1 MVKRKKPIWKN
12 LRVRQPT
19 HERLMNFIKGLEKAG
34 RYITVNECIR
44 DFLDMAQWDH
54 PEAIK
59 RNNELI
65 DEIKTLQAEND
76 QLLAWARAKII
87 EIDNKKKEEE

>member
-1 MVKRKKPIWKN
+1 
-12 LRVRQPT
+12 
-19 HERLMNFIKGLEKAG
+19 
-34 RYITVNECIR
+34 
-44 DFLDMAQWDH
+44 MAQWDH